1 MMYNAEGASRAA
13 RVVTRCVVGDYLG
26 LGSVLATV
34 SWYLANTY
42 LRTKQLGGHS
52 HAVEQR
58 VEWLYAFDVHCNAFA
73 PTYVLLYLL
82 QLLLSP
88 FLRRSGYLASTFSCL
103 LYAVALGYHNY
114 CVFVGYNALPFL
126 ENTEFFLYPAA
137 AACVLAPFAIL
148 FPFNPTRFVLHVYF
162 GDAALA

>member
-1 MMYNAEGASRAA
+1 
-13 RVVTRCVVGDYLG
+13 
-26 LGSVLATV
+26 
-34 SWYLANTY
+34 
-42 LRTKQLGGHS
+42 
-52 HAVEQR
+52 VEQR

-88 FLRRSGYLASTFSCL
+88 FLRQSGYLASTFSCL
-103 LYAVALGYHNY
+103 LYAVALAYHNY

-148 FPFNPTRFVLHVYF
+148 FAFNPTRFVLHVYF